1 MSAAASREW
10 TFRHHLA
17 NDKKL
22 VTGLILTRPHVV
34 KEKQMKK
41 QAGLT
46 RFELMVLLVSGILT
60 FSIAVLAAYSA
71 LVHWQ
76 VH

>member
-1 MSAAASREW
+1 
-10 TFRHHLA
+10 
-17 NDKKL
+17 
-22 VTGLILTRPHVV
+22 
-34 KEKQMKK
+34 MKK

>member
-1 MSAAASREW
+1 MSAAASREL
-10 TFRHHLA
+10 TFRPPSG
-17 NDKKL
+17 KYKTL
-22 VTGLILTRPHVV
+22 VTGLILTGSHVV

-46 RFELMVLLVSGILT
+46 RFELVVVLVSGILT